1 MTQPN
6 PDISFGLSEEEKRD
20 LEQMIG
26 EFQKERSASMPITD
40 PEALQKQIDNMNK
53 RLARLTNLFLTLDRR
68 IKPLYEVARLT
79 FEKSELLNRRINT
92 LLESIRSGDRL

>member
-1 MTQPN
+1 MTQSG

-26 EFQKERSASMPITD
+26 EFQEERSASMPTTD
-40 PEALQKQIDNMNK
+40 PEVLQKQIDNLNK

-68 IKPLYEVARLT
+68 IKPLYEVACLT
-79 FEKSELLNRRINT
+79 FEKSEVLNRRINT
-92 LLESIRSGDRL
+92 LLESIRTGDRL